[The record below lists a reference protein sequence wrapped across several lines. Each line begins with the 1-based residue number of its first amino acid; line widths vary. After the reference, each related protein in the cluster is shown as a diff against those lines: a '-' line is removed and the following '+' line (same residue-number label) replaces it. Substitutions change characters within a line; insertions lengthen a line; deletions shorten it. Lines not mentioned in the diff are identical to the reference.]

1 MKKILIGMAGFLMLV
16 GGIAIGDGTAQ
27 TTYTISGQVIDSRVG
42 IGGIGGV
49 TMTGLPGNPTPT
61 TDANGY
67 YLGTVPTNWSG
78 TVKPEKIGYAI
89 HPASQIYSNVASDLT
104 MNFGATLLPKAAVV
118 PVDPGKT
125 TYYPGEPIS
134 ITMTIENQGGDIIT
148 SKGFKEKNF
157 HLTLWFTDP
166 DGKLITTN
174 VETGFTPPPPSVT
187 PIVIDNK
194 VQLLPIE
201 YVETVPASWVLSTTF
216 NALDYYTLTK
226 SGNYSVKARFD
237 MSDYLEIYETA
248 PGSGIFYAPLES
260 ASSGYVES
268 NIISFTL
275 LAKAN
280 QTITVTQ
287 EPPANAIYNTSFTVG
302 ATASSG
308 LTVSVGA
315 SGACSIN
322 GNTIT
327 MTSGT
332 GTCSITFDQAGD
344 ATYNAAP
351 QVTRSVTAQ
360 KASQTI
366 TFAPL
371 SNKTYG
377 DPPFTVSASASSGLS
392 VSFSILSGPATILGN
407 TVTVTGVGT
416 VTVRASQAGNANW
429 NPATPVD
436 QSFQVAGTLLDHITI
451 SPASATIIAGG
462 SQSYTAQGFDANNNS
477 LGDVTSATA
486 FSITPNGS
494 CTGNTCTAT
503 VGGAHTVTGN
513 DSGKTATA
521 SLQVNYSYAGFF
533 SPIDNPPTVNAAKAG
548 QAIPVKWRLTNAN
561 GIGISD
567 TGSFKSLTSYGISC
581 TTLTGPVEVIP
592 EETSSTSGLQYLGD
606 GNWQYNWKTS
616 KGYANTCRR
625 MILDLKDGTQHTV
638 DFKFK

>member
-42 IGGIGGV
+42 IGGV

-67 YLGTVPTNWSG
+67 YLGTVPSNWSG

-89 HPASQIYSNVASDLT
+89 HPASQIYSNVTSSLI
-104 MNFGATLLPKAAVV
+104 MNYGATLLPKVAVV
-118 PVDPGKT
+118 PVVPDKT

-287 EPPANAIYNTSFTVG
+287 APPANAIYNTSFTVG

-327 MTSGT
+327 ITSGT

-366 TFAPL
+366 TFNPL
-371 SNKTYG
+371 PNKTYG
-377 DPPFTVSASASSGLS
+377 DPPFTVSASTSSALP
-392 VSFSILSGPATILGN
+392 VSFSIVSGPATISGN

-416 VTVRASQAGNANW
+416 MTVRASQAGNSNY
-429 NPATPVD
+429 NPSPSVD
-436 QSFQVAGTLLDHITI
+436 RSFQV
-451 SPASATIIAGG
+451 
-462 SQSYTAQGFDANNNS
+462 SY
-477 LGDVTSATA
+477 
-486 FSITPNGS
+486 I
-494 CTGNTCTAT
+494 
-503 VGGAHTVTGN
+503 
-513 DSGKTATA
+513 
-521 SLQVNYSYAGFF
+521 YSGFF
-533 SPIDNPPTVNAAKAG
+533 SPVENPPTVNAAKGG
-548 QAIPVKWRLTNAN
+548 QAVPVKWRLTDAS
-561 GIGISD
+561 GVGISD
-567 TGSFKSLTSYGISC
+567 PGSFAGLTSYQANCSQWGSV
-581 TTLTGPVEVIP
+581 TDSIP
-592 EETSSTSGLQYLGD
+592 EEASGASGLQYLGS

-616 KGYANTCRR
+616 KGYAGTCRV
-625 MILDLKDGTQHTV
+625 MVLTLKDGSQHTA

>member
-1 MKKILIGMAGFLMLV
+1 
-16 GGIAIGDGTAQ
+16 
-27 TTYTISGQVIDSRVG
+27 
-42 IGGIGGV
+42 
-49 TMTGLPGNPTPT
+49 
-61 TDANGY
+61 
-67 YLGTVPTNWSG
+67 VPTNWSG

-118 PVDPGKT
+118 PVVPDKT

-268 NIISFTL
+268 NIVSFTL

-287 EPPANAIYNTSFTVG
+287 APPANAIYNTSFTVG

-327 MTSGT
+327 ITSGT

-366 TFAPL
+366 TFNPL
-371 SNKTYG
+371 PNKTYG
-377 DPPFTVSASASSGLS
+377 DPPFTVSASTSSALP
-392 VSFSILSGPATILGN
+392 VSFSIVSGPATISGN

-416 VTVRASQAGNANW
+416 MTVRASQAGNSNY
-429 NPATPVD
+429 NPSPSVD
-436 QSFQVAGTLLDHITI
+436 RSFQV
-451 SPASATIIAGG
+451 
-462 SQSYTAQGFDANNNS
+462 SYIYT
-477 LGDVTSATA
+477 
-486 FSITPNGS
+486 
-494 CTGNTCTAT
+494 
-503 VGGAHTVTGN
+503 
-513 DSGKTATA
+513 
-521 SLQVNYSYAGFF
+521 GFF
-533 SPIDNPPTVNAAKAG
+533 SPVENLPVFNVVKAG
-548 QAIPVKWRLTNAN
+548 QAIPVKFSLHGNQGLDIFA
-561 GIGISD
+561 
-567 TGSFKSLTSYGISC
+567 TGHPTSVKIECSA
-581 TTLTGPVEVIP
+581 TGLYDAI
-592 EETSSTSGLQYLGD
+592 EETVTAGGSSLSYDPASDRYTYV
-606 GNWQYNWKTS
+606 WKTDKAWS
-616 KGYANTCRR
+616 NTCRQFVVKF
-625 MILDLKDGTQHTV
+625 KDGSYQRANFQ
-638 DFKFK
+638 FKK

>member
-1 MKKILIGMAGFLMLV
+1 MAGFLLLM
-16 GGIAIGDGTAQ
+16 GGLTVGDGTAQ
-27 TTYTISGQVIDSRVG
+27 TTYTISGSVIRTFDNAPVS
-42 IGGIGGV
+42 GV
-49 TMTGLPGNPTPT
+49 TMTGFPGNPT

-118 PVDPGKT
+118 PVVPDKT

-201 YVETVPASWVLSTTF
+201 YVETVPASWVLSTIF

-268 NIISFTL
+268 NIVSFTL

-287 EPPANAIYNTSFTVG
+287 APPANAIYNTSFTVG

-308 LTVSVGA
+308 LTVSIGA

-366 TFAPL
+366 TFNPL
-371 SNKTYG
+371 PNKTYG
-377 DPPFTVSASASSGLS
+377 DPPFTVGASASSGLQ
-392 VSFSILSGPATILGN
+392 VSFNIVSGPATISGN
-407 TVTVTGVGT
+407 IVTITGLGT
-416 VTVRASQAGNANW
+416 VTVRASQAGNSNY
-429 NPATPVD
+429 NPSPSVD
-436 QSFQVAGTLLDHITI
+436 RSFQV
-451 SPASATIIAGG
+451 
-462 SQSYTAQGFDANNNS
+462 SYIYT
-477 LGDVTSATA
+477 
-486 FSITPNGS
+486 
-494 CTGNTCTAT
+494 
-503 VGGAHTVTGN
+503 
-513 DSGKTATA
+513 
-521 SLQVNYSYAGFF
+521 GFF
-533 SPIDNPPTVNAAKAG
+533 SPVENLPVFNVVKAG
-548 QAIPVKWRLTNAN
+548 QAIPVKFSLHGNQGLDIFA
-561 GIGISD
+561 
-567 TGSFKSLTSYGISC
+567 TGHPTSVKIECSA
-581 TTLTGPVEVIP
+581 TGLYDAI
-592 EETSSTSGLQYLGD
+592 EETVTAGGSSLSYDPASDRYTYV
-606 GNWQYNWKTS
+606 WKTDKAWS
-616 KGYANTCRR
+616 NTCRQFVVKF
-625 MILDLKDGTQHTV
+625 KDGSYQRANFQ
-638 DFKFK
+638 FKK

>member
-1 MKKILIGMAGFLMLV
+1 MKKILIGMAGFLLLM
-16 GGIAIGDGTAQ
+16 GGLTVGDGTAQ
-27 TTYTISGQVIDSRVG
+27 TTYTISGSVIRTFDNAPVS
-42 IGGIGGV
+42 GV
-49 TMTGLPGNPTPT
+49 TMTGFPGNPT

-118 PVDPGKT
+118 PVVPDKT

-201 YVETVPASWVLSTTF
+201 YVETVPASWVLSTIF

-268 NIISFTL
+268 NIVSFTL

-287 EPPANAIYNTSFTVG
+287 APPANAIYNTSFTVG

-308 LTVSVGA
+308 LTVSIGA

-366 TFAPL
+366 TFNPL
-371 SNKTYG
+371 PNKTYG
-377 DPPFTVSASASSGLS
+377 DPPFTVGASASSGLQ
-392 VSFSILSGPATILGN
+392 VSFNIVSGPATISGN
-407 TVTVTGVGT
+407 IVTITGLGT
-416 VTVRASQAGNANW
+416 VTVRASQAGNSNY
-429 NPATPVD
+429 NPSPSVD
-436 QSFQVAGTLLDHITI
+436 RSFQV
-451 SPASATIIAGG
+451 
-462 SQSYTAQGFDANNNS
+462 SYIYT
-477 LGDVTSATA
+477 
-486 FSITPNGS
+486 
-494 CTGNTCTAT
+494 
-503 VGGAHTVTGN
+503 
-513 DSGKTATA
+513 
-521 SLQVNYSYAGFF
+521 GFF
-533 SPIDNPPTVNAAKAG
+533 SPVENLPVFNVVKAG
-548 QAIPVKWRLTNAN
+548 QAIPVKFSLHGNQGLDIFA
-561 GIGISD
+561 
-567 TGSFKSLTSYGISC
+567 TGHPTSVKIECSA
-581 TTLTGPVEVIP
+581 TGLYDAI
-592 EETSSTSGLQYLGD
+592 EETVTAGGSSLSYDPASDRYTYV
-606 GNWQYNWKTS
+606 WKTDKAWS
-616 KGYANTCRR
+616 NTCRQFVVKF
-625 MILDLKDGTQHTV
+625 KDGSYQRANFQ
-638 DFKFK
+638 FKK

>member
-42 IGGIGGV
+42 IGGV

-67 YLGTVPTNWSG
+67 YLGTVPSNWSG

-89 HPASQIYSNVASDLT
+89 HPASQIYSNVTSSLI
-104 MNFGATLLPKAAVV
+104 MNYGATLLPKVAVV
-118 PVDPGKT
+118 PVVPDKT

-287 EPPANAIYNTSFTVG
+287 APPANAIYNTSFTVG

-327 MTSGT
+327 ITSGT

-366 TFAPL
+366 TFNPL
-371 SNKTYG
+371 PNKTYG
-377 DPPFTVSASASSGLS
+377 DPPFTVSASTSSALP
-392 VSFSILSGPATILGN
+392 VSFSIVSGPATISGN
-407 TVTVTGVGT
+407 IVTITGVGT
-416 VTVRASQAGNANW
+416 MTVRASQAGNSNY
-429 NPATPVD
+429 NPSPSVD
-436 QSFQVAGTLLDHITI
+436 RSFQV
-451 SPASATIIAGG
+451 
-462 SQSYTAQGFDANNNS
+462 SY
-477 LGDVTSATA
+477 
-486 FSITPNGS
+486 I
-494 CTGNTCTAT
+494 
-503 VGGAHTVTGN
+503 
-513 DSGKTATA
+513 
-521 SLQVNYSYAGFF
+521 YSGFF
-533 SPIDNPPTVNAAKAG
+533 SPVENPPTVNAAKGG
-548 QAIPVKWRLTNAN
+548 QAVPVKWRLTDAS
-561 GIGISD
+561 GVGISD
-567 TGSFKSLTSYGISC
+567 PGSFAGLTSYQANCSQWGSV
-581 TTLTGPVEVIP
+581 TDSIP
-592 EETSSTSGLQYLGD
+592 EEASGASGLQYLGS

-616 KGYANTCRR
+616 KGYAGTCRV
-625 MILDLKDGTQHTV
+625 MVLTLKDGSQHTA